1 MITLYLAEDQSMLN
15 SALTQLLELE
25 DDLHVVGS
33 ARDGKTAW
41 VDLQQLR
48 PQVAILDIE
57 IPGMSGLD
65 VADRL
70 RAADWETKVVILTT
84 FAQQAYF
91 ERAVN
96 AQVAGYLLK
105 DSPSDDLIDTIR
117 QVMQGKTVYAPE
129 LVVNMFSAAT
139 NPLTSRELAVLAE
152 ADKGLSTKT
161 IAANLYLSAGTVR
174 NYLSAIFSKLGV
186 HNRLEAIK
194 VAKDNKWLTNESGT
208 KGG

>member
-1 MITLYLAEDQSMLN
+1 VITLYLAEDQSMLN

-41 VDLQQLR
+41 ADLRRLR

-96 AQVAGYLLK
+96 AQVSGYLLK

-129 LVVNMFSAAT
+129 LVVNMFSAAN

-152 ADKGLSTKT
+152 ANKGLSTKM

-194 VAKDNKWLTNESGT
+194 IAKANKWLTNG
-208 KGG
+208 